1 MPKQKERPL
10 THQDE
15 ETIKSI
21 NKNITRYF
29 GGEDKVPV
37 TCSLQ
42 DAAWITGLSYD
53 DLNAKSKSQSPIERL
68 PGIRLGKAKYAV
80 LVSELPIWIVRMA
93 RQCN

>member
-15 ETIKSI
+15 ETIKTIS
-21 NKNITRYF
+21 KHITRYF

-42 DAAWITGLSYD
+42 DAAKITGLSYD
-53 DLNAKSKSQSPIERL
+53 DLNAKSKSQSPLDRL
-68 PGIRLGKAKYAV
+68 PGLRLGKTKYAV
-80 LVSELPIWIVRMA
+80 LVSELPTWIVRMA